1 MIAEEWAPLIVSII
15 FDAADNIIVK
25 DKKADSAIVIEFPVI
40 LRLLYI
46 CGLRIGETI
55 RIRLSDVDFERGILY
70 MYNTKNDKHR
80 IVPVSNEMKVILQ
93 KYRIVNVLLDM
104 NEEWLFPSQ
113 VKKGEYISE
122 RSIKNKFTT
131 IIKRNGIEVPNRK
144 KRERGPCLHCLRHV
158 FAFKSFEQSERAGRH
173 LNDAIPYLSI
183 YLGHDSL
190 NETSKYLKFSNE
202 LFLEAI
208 DCFGNFMDS
217 LISEVDYE
225 A

>member
-93 KYRIVNVLLDM
+93 KYRIVNVLLDT

-158 FAFKSFEQSERAGRH
+158 FAFKSLPF
-173 LNDAIPYLSI
+173 
-183 YLGHDSL
+183 
-190 NETSKYLKFSNE
+190 
-202 LFLEAI
+202 
-208 DCFGNFMDS
+208 
-217 LISEVDYE
+217 
-225 A
+225 